1 MLVYD
6 AGLPD
11 LDLLFDG
18 LAEDVVAVQ
27 VDRDADAISR
37 IAEALSATGARRL
50 QLLCHGRPGV
60 ALIGAQP
67 ITAAVLRE
75 QVDVVSSWNLEVVD
89 LFACQIGADQEFLQ
103 LLAQYTG
110 GRVAASKGVVGHAGN
125 GGSWNLCGAI
135 STVVP
140 FSRFAQLSWNHCLET
155 PLSSISLY
163 SAAEI
168 NAFVSDP
175 SFRSS
180 LEDSSGNNFNGHQ
193 HIFLDLTDTGSIPAA
208 DLTALDGLTAGTIDA
223 TAITSITGT
232 STDVAA
238 VYAAKVVSGNGI
250 SGLGNEV
257 VIIIGND
264 AAAADLQNID
274 AATTGTIDATAINTI
289 TGTLAAVTGAYE
301 SNQISG
307 LGDKAVTLT
316 DTGSIAAD
324 DLTALDDLTAGTI
337 DATAINTI
345 TGTATDVAAVY
356 AAKVVS
362 GNGISGLGDEAV
374 ILNNAHSLSQLKAI
388 NDATT
393 GAITLDN
400 YSVSLNGSAVDIAGA
415 LTGITGYSGALTL
428 TDTGS
433 IAADDLTALDGLTTG
448 EVDAKSIKTITGSAT
463 DVAAVYAA
471 KVVSGNGILGLG
483 NEVVAVIGMNAA
495 AADLKNINAA
505 TTGTIEARSIT
516 TITGTATD
524 VAAVYAAKVLSGNG
538 ILGLGNEVVVII
550 GMNADAADLKN
561 INAATSGTVDA
572 KSITTIT
579 GTATDVAAVYAAKVV
594 AGNGISGLGNEAV
607 ILNTAHSLSQLKAI
621 NDATTG
627 AITLNNYSV
636 SLKGSAVD
644 ITRALTG
651 ITGYSGTLTLTDTGS
666 IAADDLTA
674 LDALTTGNVDASS
687 VTTVTGKLLA
697 VSTAYRSN
705 GIVGLGKN
713 AVSLTDSTQTRLGVT
728 ASNQDIF
735 YLASNKQKFA
745 ISYNGDDNDNRFTG
759 LAGNDIIT
767 GKGGSD
773 TLSGGLGID
782 VLTGD
787 LGADTF
793 RFDTALG
800 STNVD
805 SITDFNIAE
814 GDIFQLEN
822 TGSGLFTAIRETG
835 ELASNA
841 FVLGA
846 VFTSID
852 QRIRYESTKGNLFY
866 DPDGIGSAKSVL
878 FANVSQGLA
887 MSSSQFQ
894 IT

>member
-1 MLVYD
+1 
-6 AGLPD
+6 
-11 LDLLFDG
+11 
-18 LAEDVVAVQ
+18 
-27 VDRDADAISR
+27 
-37 IAEALSATGARRL
+37 
-50 QLLCHGRPGV
+50 
-60 ALIGAQP
+60 
-67 ITAAVLRE
+67 
-75 QVDVVSSWNLEVVD
+75 
-89 LFACQIGADQEFLQ
+89 
-103 LLAQYTG
+103 
-110 GRVAASKGVVGHAGN
+110 
-125 GGSWNLCGAI
+125 
-135 STVVP
+135 
-140 FSRFAQLSWNHCLET
+140 
-155 PLSSISLY
+155 
-163 SAAEI
+163 
-168 NAFVSDP
+168 
-175 SFRSS
+175 
-180 LEDSSGNNFNGHQ
+180 
-193 HIFLDLTDTGSIPAA
+193 
-208 DLTALDGLTAGTIDA
+208 
-223 TAITSITGT
+223 
-232 STDVAA
+232 
-238 VYAAKVVSGNGI
+238 

-274 AATTGTIDATAINTI
+274 AATT
-289 TGTLAAVTGAYE
+289 
-301 SNQISG
+301 
-307 LGDKAVTLT
+307 
-316 DTGSIAAD
+316 
-324 DLTALDDLTAGTI
+324 GTI